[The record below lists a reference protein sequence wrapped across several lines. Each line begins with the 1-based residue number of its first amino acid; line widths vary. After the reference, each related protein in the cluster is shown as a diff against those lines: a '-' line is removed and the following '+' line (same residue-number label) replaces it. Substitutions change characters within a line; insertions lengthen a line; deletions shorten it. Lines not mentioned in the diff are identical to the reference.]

1 MPSQH
6 IPQNRTRARAG
17 LDEDAYSNARSLY
30 ETTGDIRYAVIAIG
44 KTRGD
49 RLGWPDGIPD
59 WAIQACQRFAEVV
72 REATPLERKK
82 LSVHSRLP
90 RQSANEGLY
99 RKVVAALEAGAQ
111 DFASACKEIGIDDES
126 LKRNLRRKYNKE
138 LLVVPPDTPLGERHR
153 RILEASEARVRLRR
167 YRQQPDGQKREN

>member
-1 MPSQH
+1 MSSQR
-6 IPQNRTRARAG
+6 IPQSRTRPRAG

-30 ETTGDIRYAVIAIG
+30 ETTEDIRYAVIAIG

-49 RLGWPDGIPD
+49 KLGWPDGIPE

-90 RQSANEGLY
+90 RQSANEALY

-111 DFASACKEIGIDDES
+111 DFASACRKVGIEDES

-138 LLVVPPDTPLGERHR
+138 LLAGPPSAPLAERHQ

-167 YRQQPDGQKREN
+167 YRQKSDGQKREN